1 MHIFDIN
8 ETSAASADV
17 ATLDKQDEIVVISP
31 DPYKGPVME
40 QEGFLGSKNK
50 VPVIPAGH
58 LDKNEV
64 KKGAAGRVKMPSG
77 TVISAGGELLR
88 LALSRGGILVE
99 E

>member
-1 MHIFDIN
+1 MRIFDIN

-31 DPYKGPVME
+31 DPYKGPVVE
-40 QEGFLGSKNK
+40 QTGLLGEKIK

-58 LDKNEV
+58 LDKQEV
-64 KKGAAGRVKMPSG
+64 KTGAAGRVKMPNG
-77 TVISAGGELLR
+77 TVIPAGGELLR
-88 LALSRGGILVE
+88 LALSRGGVLVE